1 MSQPLRASPNLWSIV
16 CCAGCAPIHRHL
28 RKSCRLFMAIIA
40 PAISFTTA
48 MANCVRCSIGNE
60 DIAWAICPTWGWP
73 DANRPGFLITRDEA
87 FGIWEQT
94 SGLRIDPQ
102 ALHWWSL
109 FSTVKG
115 IGLWTACA
123 HNVMQNGSL
132 NAIEFAACWFPR
144 DCHLRLMAELLFA
157 KVP

>member
-1 MSQPLRASPNLWSIV
+1 
-16 CCAGCAPIHRHL
+16 
-28 RKSCRLFMAIIA
+28 MAIIA